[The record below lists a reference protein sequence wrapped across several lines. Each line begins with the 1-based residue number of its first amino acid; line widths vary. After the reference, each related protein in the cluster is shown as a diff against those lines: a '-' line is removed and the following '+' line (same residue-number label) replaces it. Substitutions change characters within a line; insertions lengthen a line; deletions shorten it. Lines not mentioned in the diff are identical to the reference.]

1 MSEPRGDPFAVFLPS
16 VDALRRSLNAALTG
30 PCLVLKDKDYKS
42 VRRQI
47 MDLVFIGAI
56 IAFWAISFG
65 MAIGCD
71 KLRRTSHHRE

>member
-1 MSEPRGDPFAVFLPS
+1 VLLPF
-16 VDALRRSLNAALTG
+16 VDESRRYLNAPLTG

-47 MDLVFIGAI
+47 VDLLFIGAI
-56 IAFWAISFG
+56 IAFWAVSFA